1 MGLIRILLP
10 QQLTAVFFP
19 IYFNDASIGIIREN
33 KLSNSCDNTRI
44 DHAAQQ
50 SKD

>member
-1 MGLIRILLP
+1 MGFICILLP

-19 IYFNDASIGIIREN
+19 VYFNDASVCIIREN

-44 DHAAQQ
+44 DYAAQQ
-50 SKD
+50 RKD

>member
-19 IYFNDASIGIIREN
+19 IYFNDTSIGIIREN

-50 SKD
+50 RKD